1 MHYLAVEFK
10 AMQQIYMEYFIL
22 ALEIYDKLLEGW
34 TVSLVATKL
43 QSFWSALR
51 RCVLMFNEPPAYKK
65 TKWLF

>member
-10 AMQQIYMEYFIL
+10 TVQQIHMWYFIL
-22 ALEIYDKLLEGW
+22 ALEIWQIEGW

-43 QSFWSALR
+43 QSFWSALG
-51 RCVLMFNEPPAYKK
+51 RCVLMFNEPTAYKN